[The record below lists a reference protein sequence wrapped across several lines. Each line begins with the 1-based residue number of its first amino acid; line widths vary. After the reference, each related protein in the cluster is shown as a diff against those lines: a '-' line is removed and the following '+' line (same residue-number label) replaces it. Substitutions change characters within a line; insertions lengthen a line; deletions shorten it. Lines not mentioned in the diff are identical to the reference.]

1 MLSPAVELVCHGP
14 AQQWKNVGERRVEKI
29 E

>member
-1 MLSPAVELVCHGP
+1 MLSPAAELERRGP

-29 E
+29 Q